1 MPLENWIGWSL
12 TPPAYAADV
21 LAITLSEART
31 IAIGLVGVFAVG
43 AVLAVWILKSIFQKL
58 VVVAVLALFG
68 FAVWTQRASLQDCAD
83 KVMAAYEFDGVNPT
97 IIDTDCSFFGTT
109 ITISDPRAPDD
120 PADGG
125 AQGPNPDGAST
136 SEADA

>member
-1 MPLENWIGWSL
+1 MGIPLENWIGWSL
-12 TPPAYAADV
+12 TPPAYAASV

-43 AVLAVWILKSIFQKL
+43 AVLGLWILKSIFQKVL
-58 VVVAVLALFG
+58 VVAILGLFG

-83 KVMAAYEFDGVNPT
+83 KVLNAYEFDGVNPT

-109 ITISDPRAPDD
+109 ITISDPRESPDD
-120 PADGG
+120 VVD
-125 AQGPNPDGAST
+125 DST
-136 SEADA
+136 VDTTVATTP